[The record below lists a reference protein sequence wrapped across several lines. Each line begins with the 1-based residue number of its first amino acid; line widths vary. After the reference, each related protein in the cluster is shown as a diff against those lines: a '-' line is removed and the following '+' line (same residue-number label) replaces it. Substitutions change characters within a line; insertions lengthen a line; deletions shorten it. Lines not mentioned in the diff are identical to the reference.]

1 MLQVY
6 RLIDTAGIRRRAA
19 VAAAGSRTEEL
30 SVNRAFRAIRRADV
44 VALVIDAMAC
54 VTEQV
59 IKHVL
64 CVRGF
69 LAHFILML
77 LDSCDES
84 CVYSYKC
91 RTGSWL
97 KESSVK
103 ERAVLLWS
111 TNGTRSQTR
120 TIKQQCTMSKMC
132 VRSCEL
138 WTGPQLYIHQQ

>member
-1 MLQVY
+1 MA
-6 RLIDTAGIRRRAA
+6 AG
-19 VAAAGSRTEEL
+19 GSRTEEL

-59 IKHVL
+59 IKHML
-64 CVRGF
+64 CVRGS
-69 LAHFILML
+69 LARLILML
-77 LDSCDES
+77 LDSCDEH
-84 CVYSYKC
+84 CVYLYKC
-91 RTGSWL
+91 RTGSWP

-120 TIKQQCTMSKMC
+120 TTKRQCTMSKMY
-132 VRSCEL
+132 VRSCEH
-138 WTGPQLYIHQQ
+138 WSGPQLYIHQQ

>member
-59 IKHVL
+59 VKHMF
-64 CVRGF
+64 CVRGS
-69 LAHFILML
+69 LAHLILVL
-77 LDSCDES
+77 LDSCDEG
-84 CVYSYKC
+84 CVYLFKC
-91 RTGSWL
+91 RIGSCL
-97 KESSVK
+97 KELSMK

-111 TNGTRSQTR
+111 TNGTQSQTR
-120 TIKQQCTMSKMC
+120 TTKQQCTMSKMC
-132 VRSCEL
+132 VRSCED
-138 WTGPQLYIHQQ
+138 WSGPQLFIHQQ

>member
-1 MLQVY
+1 M
-6 RLIDTAGIRRRAA
+6 AA
-19 VAAAGSRTEEL
+19 SGSRTEEL

-59 IKHVL
+59 IKHML
-64 CVRGF
+64 CVGGS
-69 LAHFILML
+69 LAHLILML
-77 LDSCDES
+77 LDSCDE
-84 CVYSYKC
+84 CHVYSYKC
-91 RTGSWL
+91 RIGSWL

-120 TIKQQCTMSKMC
+120 TTKQQCTMSKMC
-132 VRSCEL
+132 VRSCEH
-138 WTGPQLYIHQQ
+138 WSGPQLYIHQQ